1 MHKECHLYHSV
12 SISLC
17 VGGEEEGEGGLGGV
31 WGRGAGSVFGGGGGG
46 ICIPMYLPVT
56 RTEPQNCGSL

>member
-17 VGGEEEGEGGLGGV
+17 VGGEEEGERGLGGV
-31 WGRGAGSVFGGGGGG
+31 WGGGAGGVFGGGGGG
-46 ICIPMYLPVT
+46 YMHPYVLTCN
-56 RTEPQNCGSL
+56 QD